1 MRRKP
6 VVSIII
12 LCVIGVFLVVPL
24 IAMIGYSFFD
34 DRGFTLQFYQS
45 FLNMADFL
53 PMLANSIWL
62 SVVSVVLC
70 MVILLLAL
78 FAVLVYAP
86 GLEKY
91 LQILCMIPYS
101 IQGVILATSLLTL
114 YANADGIFSNRVLL
128 LVLAYCIV
136 ILPYMYQGMRNSLHT
151 IAVRQIL
158 ESAEILGAG
167 KLYTFWF
174 IIVPNILSGITVS
187 ILLSTGIVFGD
198 FAVINLLA
206 SSYIETMMMYMAK
219 ARNLSGHQT
228 SAVVIIFFA
237 VMGLLAAGM
246 LTLAGRKQT
255 RKEKG

>member
-45 FLNMADFL
+45 FLGMADFL

-62 SVVSVVLC
+62 SAVSVLLC

-91 LQILCMIPYS
+91 LQILCMVPYS

-114 YANADGIFSNRVLL
+114 YANADGFFSNRVLL

-136 ILPYMYQGMRNSLHT
+136 ILPYMYQGMQQPAYHRRAADSGERGDTGRGQTLYVLVHHCAEHSVGHHGLHP
-151 IAVRQIL
+151 AFHWHRVRRFCRYQPV
-158 ESAEILGAG
+158 G
-167 KLYTFWF
+167 
-174 IIVPNILSGITVS
+174 
-187 ILLSTGIVFGD
+187 
-198 FAVINLLA
+198 
-206 SSYIETMMMYMAK
+206 
-219 ARNLSGHQT
+219 Q
-228 SAVVIIFFA
+228 
-237 VMGLLAAGM
+237 
-246 LTLAGRKQT
+246 
-255 RKEKG
+255 